1 MSDLY
6 LEEVPLG
13 LQVQELQEGGNIFV
27 NDRPFGRLMMTK
39 FTATPDSDEPVQS

>member
-1 MSDLY
+1 MDYPKRIINDLVMSDLY

-27 NDRPFGRLMMTK
+27 NDR
-39 FTATPDSDEPVQS
+39 AYDD